1 MRHESSLIKSLC
13 CKAWRRSMTGV
24 LFCVSDFVE
33 ADWTGASI
41 GLRDHCPLPFVRG
54 FGFLA
59 NWLAWAQ
66 KRIMPHSGIL
76 KSASRSLAA
85 SPFPGRKKRG
95 RQFILDAGG
104 ALLPKGPGVNALRM
118 SGASTARCSWK
129 SRRYRR
135 SWQCLPSGRRTSGAD
150 RPSLRRFRQVPSCA
164 HSLLCELRRL
174 RCRSN
179 RLRP

>member
-24 LFCVSDFVE
+24 FLCPRFCRSRLSRCV
-33 ADWTGASI
+33 
-41 GLRDHCPLPFVRG
+41 
-54 FGFLA
+54 
-59 NWLAWAQ
+59 NWLAGPLPVAFCSGGGSASWRIGWNGAQ
-66 KRIMPHSGIL
+66 KYIMPHSGIL
-76 KSASRSLAA
+76 KNASRSLAVSLFLDA
-85 SPFPGRKKRG
+85 RKG

-104 ALLPKGPGVNALRM
+104 ALLPKGPGANALRM

-129 SRRYRR
+129 NRRYRR

>member
-24 LFCVSDFVE
+24 FLCPRFCRSRLSGCVNWP
-33 ADWTGASI
+33 AG
-41 GLRDHCPLPFVRG
+41 PLPVAFCLGVRLPG
-54 FGFLA
+54 ELVGVGSETHHASFGHIEKAPPVPELPPCS
-59 NWLAWAQ
+59 WAQ
-66 KRIMPHSGIL
+66 EKG
-76 KSASRSLAA
+76 
-85 SPFPGRKKRG
+85 G
-95 RQFILDAGG
+95 FILDAGG
-104 ALLPKGPGVNALRM
+104 ALLPKGPGANALRT

-135 SWQCLPSGRRTSGAD
+135 SWQCLLSGRRTSGAD

>member
-1 MRHESSLIKSLC
+1 MAFRFVMRHESSLIKSLC

-24 LFCVSDFVE
+24 FLCPRFCRSRLSGCVNWP
-33 ADWTGASI
+33 AG
-41 GLRDHCPLPFVRG
+41 PLPVAFCLGVRLPG
-54 FGFLA
+54 ELVGVGSGTHHASFGYIE
-59 NWLAWAQ
+59 
-66 KRIMPHSGIL
+66 KRL
-76 KSASRSLAA
+76 
-85 SPFPGRKKRG
+85 PF
-95 RQFILDAGG
+95 LDAGG
-104 ALLPKGPGVNALRM
+104 ALLPKGPGANALRM

-129 SRRYRR
+129 NRRYRR

>member
-24 LFCVSDFVE
+24 FLCPRFCRSRLGGCV
-33 ADWTGASI
+33 
-41 GLRDHCPLPFVRG
+41 
-54 FGFLA
+54 
-59 NWLAWAQ
+59 NWLAGPLPVAFCSGVRLPGELVGMGSETHPASFGHIE
-66 KRIMPHSGIL
+66 KRL
-76 KSASRSLAA
+76 
-85 SPFPGRKKRG
+85 PF
-95 RQFILDAGG
+95 LDAGG
-104 ALLPKGPGVNALRM
+104 ALLPKGPGVNAQRM

-129 SRRYRR
+129 NRRYRR

>member
-24 LFCVSDFVE
+24 FCVPDFAKPTE
-33 ADWTGASI
+33 
-41 GLRDHCPLPFVRG
+41 RVRQLACG
-54 FGFLA
+54 IIARCLLFGGGVGFLA

-66 KRIMPHSGIL
+66 KHILPHSGIL
-76 KSASRSLAA
+76 KSASRSLTA
-85 SPFPGRKKRG
+85 FLFLDTRKG

-104 ALLPKGPGVNALRM
+104 ALLPKGPGANALRM
-118 SGASTARCSWK
+118 SGASTARCSWN
-129 SRRYRR
+129 RR
-135 SWQCLPSGRRTSGAD
+135 SWQCLLSGRRTSGAD

>member
-24 LFCVSDFVE
+24 FVSPILSKPTGRVCQLACGTIARCLLFRGS
-33 ADWTGASI
+33 ASWRI
-41 GLRDHCPLPFVRG
+41 GWNG
-54 FGFLA
+54 
-59 NWLAWAQ
+59 AQ
-66 KRIMPHSGIL
+66 KHILPHSGIL
-76 KSASRSLAA
+76 KSASRSLTAFL
-85 SPFPGRKKRG
+85 FPDTRKG
-95 RQFILDAGG
+95 RQLILDAGG
-104 ALLPKGPGVNALRM
+104 ALLPKGPGANALRT

-129 SRRYRR
+129 NRRYRR

>member
-24 LFCVSDFVE
+24 FLCPRFCRSRLSRCV
-33 ADWTGASI
+33 
-41 GLRDHCPLPFVRG
+41 
-54 FGFLA
+54 
-59 NWLAWAQ
+59 NWLAGPLPVAFCSGVRLLGELVGVGSEMHHASFGYIE
-66 KRIMPHSGIL
+66 KRL
-76 KSASRSLAA
+76 
-85 SPFPGRKKRG
+85 PFFSCPPLSWTQEKGG
-95 RQFILDAGG
+95 QFILDAGG

-135 SWQCLPSGRRTSGAD
+135 SWQCLLSGRRTSGAD

>member
-24 LFCVSDFVE
+24 FCVPDFAKPTERVRQL
-33 ADWTGASI
+33 ACGTIARCLLFGGGSASWRI
-41 GLRDHCPLPFVRG
+41 GWNG
-54 FGFLA
+54 
-59 NWLAWAQ
+59 AQ
-66 KRIMPHSGIL
+66 KYIMPHSGIL
-76 KSASRSLAA
+76 KNASRSLAVSLFLDA
-85 SPFPGRKKRG
+85 RKG

-104 ALLPKGPGVNALRM
+104 ALLPKGPGANALRM

-129 SRRYRR
+129 NRRYRR

>member
-24 LFCVSDFVE
+24 FFCVPGFVE
-33 ADWTGASI
+33 ADWAGASI
-41 GLRDHCPLPFVRG
+41 GLRDHCPLPFVQG

-66 KRIMPHSGIL
+66 KCSMPHSGIL
-76 KSASRSLAA
+76 KSASRSELPPL
-85 SPFPGRKKRG
+85 SLTQEKG

-104 ALLPKGPGVNALRM
+104 ALLPKGPGVNAQRM

-129 SRRYRR
+129 NRRYRR

-150 RPSLRRFRQVPSCA
+150 RPSLRRFHQVPSCA

>member
-24 LFCVSDFVE
+24 FFVSPVLSKPTGRVRQLACGTIARCLLFRGS
-33 ADWTGASI
+33 ASWRI
-41 GLRDHCPLPFVRG
+41 GWNG
-54 FGFLA
+54 
-59 NWLAWAQ
+59 AQ
-66 KRIMPHSGIL
+66 KYILPHSGIL
-76 KSASRSLAA
+76 KSASRSELPPL
-85 SPFPGRKKRG
+85 SLTQEKG

-104 ALLPKGPGVNALRM
+104 ALSPKGPGVNAQRM
-118 SGASTARCSWK
+118 SGASTALCSWK
-129 SRRYRR
+129 NRRYRR
-135 SWQCLPSGRRTSGAD
+135 SWQCLLSGRRTSGAD